1 MKKLFTLFLLVVV
14 GTTLAFA
21 QDDASGSL
29 SDRKPVTSKWQ
40 YLSGNAAYTN
50 HHLNLQE
57 YKGYLVGLQ
66 ATHGRFFRKS
76 DRLSWQLTLMHYRNM
91 NRPQVAGSGLHNPAK
106 TSALSAQ
113 FYEADYAVHYNWLF
127 AERLQVRLGGYFGV
141 NAGVLLCD
149 HNAVNNAGS
158 EELHA
163 QLYASLQLRYGWDL
177 KKLGIDIYAN
187 AATPFVGARTADGRY
202 MGFAEQ
208 VAGGQL
214 KTSPYKHFVLSS
226 FHNTQG
232 VNWEMGLDF
241 VLNRITLSVAY
252 GANSRWWSDYEVM
265 NYRKNSF
272 LKLGVSVNLVSL
284 QRGKVSNRQF

>member
-1 MKKLFTLFLLVVV
+1 MKKLFALLMFVVI

-21 QDDASGSL
+21 QDDASESL
-29 SDRKPVTSKWQ
+29 SDRSPVTSKWQ

-57 YKGYLVGLQ
+57 YKGYLLGLE

-91 NRPQVAGSGLHNPAK
+91 NRSRVAGSGLHNPANTAK
-106 TSALSAQ
+106 ISVQ

-127 AERLQVRLGGYFGV
+127 AERLQVRLGGYFGM
-141 NAGVLLCD
+141 NAGALLCD
-149 HNAVNNAGS
+149 DNAVNNAAS

-177 KKLGIDIYAN
+177 KKMGLDIYAN
-187 AATPFVGARTADGRY
+187 AATPFAGIRTADARY
-202 MGFAEQ
+202 MGLAEQ
-208 VAGGQL
+208 IVGGQL
-214 KTSPYKHFVLSS
+214 KTSPYKHVVLSS

-232 VNWEMGLDF
+232 VNWEIGLDF
-241 VLNRITLSVAY
+241 VLNRLTLSVAY

>member
-1 MKKLFTLFLLVVV
+1 MKTLFSLFVLVFA
-14 GTTLAFA
+14 GITMACA
-21 QDDASGSL
+21 QDDTSVSL
-29 SDRKPVTSKWQ
+29 SDRQPVTSKWQ
-40 YLSGNAAYTN
+40 FLSGDAAYTN

-57 YKGYLVGLQ
+57 YKGYLIGLE

-91 NRPQVAGSGLHNPAK
+91 NRARVAGTGLHNPAK
-106 TSALSAQ
+106 TATLSAQ

-127 AERLQVRLGGYFGV
+127 AERLQVRLGGYLGV
-141 NAGVLLCD
+141 NAGALFCD
-149 HNAVNNAGS
+149 ENAVNNAGS
-158 EELHA
+158 EELHT

-177 KKLGIDIYAN
+177 KKFGLDVYAN

-208 VAGGQL
+208 IAGGEL
-214 KTSPYKHFVLSS
+214 KNSPYKHFVFSS

-232 VNWEMGLDF
+232 VNWEIGLDF
-241 VLNRITLSVAY
+241 VLNRISLTLAY